1 MTPEIRIT
9 IDGRE
14 VRTTRDT
21 LLLDAALAA
30 GIYIPNLCHD
40 PDLKPTGDCR
50 LCMVEIDGMPELT
63 TACTTHVTE
72 GMVVRTD
79 TPPLKEARRTALEP
93 ILADHPSECLICD
106 RKERCQPYDICLRNV
121 AVTDRCVLC
130 PKNRQCELQK
140 VVDFLG
146 ITELLIRPKTRSRPV
161 DYSNPFFKIDRNYC
175 ILCRKCVRTC
185 NEVTVVGAIEIKS
198 QGDREQV
205 SPVGSASLFESAC
218 RSCGECMVRCPVG
231 ALMPKTPLQTDGEVK
246 TTCPYCGV
254 GCQMY
259 LGVKDGQVI
268 SARGDRENEVN
279 RGQLCVKGRFGA
291 TEFVHHAD
299 RLNNPLVRQNG
310 KFSEVTWDEAL
321 DQVAAGL
328 AGYKP
333 EEVAVIS
340 SAKCTNEENY
350 LLQKLSRAVIG
361 THNIDHCARL

>member
-1 MTPEIRIT
+1 MTSEIRIT

-14 VRTTRDT
+14 VRTTSGT
-21 LLLDAALAA
+21 LLLDAALTA

-40 PDLKPTGDCR
+40 PDLEPTGDCR
-50 LCMVEIDGMPELT
+50 LCVVEIDGVPELP

-79 TPPLKEARRTALEP
+79 TPPLKEARCAALEP

-121 AVTDRCVLC
+121 SVTDRCVLC

-146 ITELLIRPKTRSRPV
+146 ITELPVRPKTRSRPV

-231 ALMPKTPLQTDGEVK
+231 ALMPKPLLQTDNEVK

-259 LGVKDGQVI
+259 LGVKDGHVI
-268 SARGDRENEVN
+268 SARGDRDNEVN

-310 KFSEVTWDEAL
+310 EFDEVTWDEAL

-328 AGYKP
+328 ARYKP
-333 EEVAVIS
+333 QEVAVIS

-350 LLQKLSRAVIG
+350 LLQKLGRAVIG